1 MSSSSI
7 SFCCPICSKEFSDKH
22 IEDHVNKCL
31 FLNSEKEGA
40 PSSGKR
46 LSDHNSSP
54 RIKRSKAPTTQS
66 SSSNIDPDGHNES
79 SGVERVVEVPVVTDT
94 NMPLAERMRPKDL
107 SNFIGQDHIL
117 GPSKALRNLL
127 EKDNVPNMILWGP
140 PGCGK
145 TSLAHIIANQ
155 CKSNSNKYR
164 FAKLSATMD
173 GIDKVKE
180 IVKIARNELSSFKRR
195 TLLFVDEIHRFNK
208 LQQDVF
214 LPHVESGVITLIGA
228 TTENPSFSLNNALL
242 SRCCVYVMKK
252 LLTEDIVNIV
262 ERALKVVGIAVT
274 RPGVDEQHVNPVP
287 WGVIDAD
294 SVLWIAE
301 MCDGDARM
309 ALNSVQLAH
318 TLMQQKRD
326 ANTNIGLASL
336 SVEEVK
342 ECIKR
347 SHIMYDKKG
356 DEHYTIISALH
367 KSIRASDDNAA
378 LYWLTRM
385 LAGGEDPIFVARR
398 LVRAASEDIGL
409 ADSSALPLAVSTMH
423 GCQLLGMPECDVL
436 LAQCAVYL
444 ARAPKSTEVYK
455 ALGRAKATIEE
466 HKGAQPP
473 VPLHLRNAPT
483 RLMKNL
489 GYGKGYN
496 TAHKDVSN
504 LQYMPDGMEHVNF
517 F

>member
-1 MSSSSI
+1 MSSVDKSCS
-7 SFCCPICSKEFSDKH
+7 CPVCFKVFTDRE
-22 IEDHVNKCL
+22 IEDHVNRCL
-31 FLNSEKEGA
+31 FLNSEKEGS
-40 PSSGKR
+40 PTNKR
-46 LSDHNSSP
+46 YDNFPSP
-54 RIKRSKAPTTQS
+54 RTKRQKIPQPST
-66 SSSNIDPDGHNES
+66 SNFEIHSDQHEVASTVGRPD
-79 SGVERVVEVPVVTDT
+79 SGQNTD
-94 NMPLAERMRPKDL
+94 NNIPLAERMRPKDL
-107 SNFIGQDHIL
+107 SSFVGQEHIL
-117 GPSKALRNLL
+117 GHAKALRTLL
-127 EKDNVPNMILWGP
+127 EKSDVPNMILWGP

-155 CKSNSNKYR
+155 CKQNSNRYR

-180 IVKIARNELSSFKRR
+180 VVKIAKNELTSFKRR

-214 LPHVESGVITLIGA
+214 LPHVESGVITLVGA

-252 LLTEDIVNIV
+252 LETEDIMKIIQ
-262 ERALKVVGIAVT
+262 RALTVIGVAVAKAGKKEH
-274 RPGVDEQHVNPVP
+274 RVDPLSWAVMDDQS
-287 WGVIDAD
+287 I
-294 SVLWIAE
+294 LWMAE
-301 MCDGDARM
+301 LCDGDARI

-318 TLMQQKRD
+318 
-326 ANTNIGLASL
+326 NILRQRKEENPGIVSL
-336 SVEEVK
+336 SLDEVK
-342 ECIKR
+342 DCIKR
-347 SHIMYDKKG
+347 SHILYDKKG

-385 LAGGEDPIFVARR
+385 LAGGEDPIFIARR
-398 LVRAASEDIGL
+398 LVRAAGEDIGL
-409 ADSSALPLAVSTMH
+409 ADPSALPLAVSTMH

-436 LAQCAVYL
+436 LAECAVYL

-455 ALGRAKATIEE
+455 ALGRAKSLINEQ
-466 HKGAQPP
+466 KGAQPA

-483 RLMKNL
+483 RLMKDL
-489 GYGKGYN
+489 GYAKGYN
-496 TAHKDVSN
+496 MLHKDESN
-504 LQYMPDGMEHVNF
+504 LQYMPEGLEDVNF